1 VNHVATR
8 QASTARTTE
17 AGDAADGYAP
27 APGGRPPAPGARGR
41 RARRPSGH
49 PDGAYTARGA
59 RVRASPLLR
68 YLRLLE
74 VEHTNVKLFWLIV
87 LLALKKIL
95 NVVYCCNSLLLLM
108 LLAQWRLEKSINEY
122 VVLVWSSLLPV
133 PTVKS

>member
-1 VNHVATR
+1 MRDGVAHVPR
-8 QASTARTTE
+8 C
-17 AGDAADGYAP
+17 
-27 APGGRPPAPGARGR
+27 
-41 RARRPSGH
+41 
-49 PDGAYTARGA
+49 
-59 RVRASPLLR
+59 VRAA
-68 YLRLLE
+68 RL
-74 VEHTNVKLFWLIV
+74 EHTNVNFWLIV